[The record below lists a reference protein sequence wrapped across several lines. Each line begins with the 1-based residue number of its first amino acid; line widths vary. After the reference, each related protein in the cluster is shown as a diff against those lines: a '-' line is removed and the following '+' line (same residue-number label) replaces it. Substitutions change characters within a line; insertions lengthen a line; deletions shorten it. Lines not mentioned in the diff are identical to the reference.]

1 MLLAALAVSASGVFA
16 QGTITFANTTGSY
29 VVWGEGG
36 LLAPNTRIP
45 GTNGIKVGLYYNDQL
60 VPNSA
65 IPVGVRL
72 SDGTMPAGLNGRFI
86 GPAVTVPNLT
96 AGTPGNGFV
105 VKAWS
110 GNFDSYEAAIAS
122 GQFVYTGLS
131 SPFSNPTGGAIDP
144 ATGSPGLPADL
155 TGFAA
160 LGQFTVVGIPEPSTI
175 ALAALGLG
183 GLLALRRRK

>member
-60 VPNSA
+60 VPGSA

-72 SDGTMPAGLNGRFI
+72 SDNTMPAGLNGRFI
-86 GPAVTVPNLT
+86 GPAVTVPGLT
-96 AGTPGNGFV
+96 AGTVGNGFV

-110 GNFDSYEAAIAS
+110 GNFDNYEAALA
-122 GQFVYTGLS
+122 GNALYTGVS
-131 SPFSNPTGGAIDP
+131 AAFSNPTGGAIDP

-155 TGFAA
+155 SGFAA
-160 LGQFTVVGIPEPSTI
+160 LGQFTVIGIPEPSTI